1 MNAPKDPEVFPKDL
15 IPLSFWRVVGPMA
28 RNSYVLG
35 KRIARGGMAEI
46 YLGKAIGEAAFQK
59 IVAIKRILP
68 HYASDKEFIEMFRD
82 EAHICKRLTHNNIV
96 AVYDFT
102 EVDGSYALVME
113 HVDGADLRSLL
124 SACETAK
131 TRLSV
136 PSALFIAACSA
147 RALHYSHTKA
157 DEITNEAL
165 GIVHRDVSPQNIL
178 ISYEGDVKIT
188 DFGIASA
195 ENKLTETRPGVVKG
209 KYSYM
214 SPEQVAAKPLDG
226 RSDVFSLAIVLW
238 ESLAM
243 KRLFAGMTEV
253 ESIRKVQ
260 NCEVPYDLCELNP
273 EVDQELK
280 ALVMK
285 GLSKDRKQRYQTA
298 AAFEKDILKYLHSK
312 YSDFTS
318 RELGNFLK
326 RILAKKRD
334 RTQDDIKETLAQ
346 ESVAVPMQTGAVSGG
361 LVAMGGGSRG
371 SSTPIAQSSLTSNE
385 QVREELANAMGLG
398 AYVASSNNL
407 AKADSKLVAAPGE
420 DMPISLNGG
429 MRKGMPRGGMVGDMP
444 YNDSFSNS
452 RGQKPRMQNTAR
464 PIRRQKAS
472 TLPWLILALCI
483 LGAAAYVFKD
493 QLVFDKRMHIE
504 LRSSPEVVAFKVN
517 GVKLENGLYVK
528 TPLKLHLVPGTYE
541 LEVMRPG
548 YQKETIRFTGQAGET
563 LKPEKFFLKRLPHIP
578 LNTVKVMSPTG
589 KIAVDVDGGLFEGE
603 TPMSVELQPG
613 VQHIV
618 SFKTLDNETTYKCS
632 FRMDKNESSG
642 NSALLITP
650 PVGTKKA
657 RCDFKN

>member
-1 MNAPKDPEVFPKDL
+1 
-15 IPLSFWRVVGPMA
+15 
-28 RNSYVLG
+28 
-35 KRIARGGMAEI
+35 MAEI
-46 YLGKAIGEAAFQK
+46 YLGKAVGEAAFQK

-68 HYASDKEFIEMFRD
+68 HYAADKEFIEMFRD
-82 EAHICKRLTHNNIV
+82 EAHICKRLQHNNIV

-136 PSALFIAACSA
+136 PMALFITACSA
-147 RALHYSHTKA
+147 RALHYSHTKT

-260 NCEVPYDLCELNP
+260 NCEIPYDLCELNP
-273 EVDQELK
+273 EVDPELK

-298 AAFEKDILKYLHSK
+298 AAFEKDLLRYLHSR
-312 YSDFTS
+312 YSEFTS

-346 ESVAVPMQTGAVSGG
+346 ESVPVPAQTMAVSGSNTG
-361 LVAMGGGSRG
+361 LMALDAGASRG
-371 SSTPIAQSSLTSNE
+371 GTGARVAQSSMTSSDHI
-385 QVREELANAMGLG
+385 REDMAQSS
-398 AYVASSNNL
+398 ASSSSIPRGL
-407 AKADSKLVAAPGE
+407 DGRSVAGTQN
-420 DMPISLNGG
+420 DDLPISLTGLN
-429 MRKGMPRGGMVGDMP
+429 RKHLPRNMITDSPYGD
-444 YNDSFSNS
+444 NNTNT
-452 RGQKPRMQNTAR
+452 RGRGRVAGNMGPAR
-464 PIRRQKAS
+464 PIRKQKKS
-472 TLPWLILALCI
+472 FLPWFVALLAI
-483 LGAAAYVFKD
+483 LGGLSYVFKD
-493 QLVFDKRMHIE
+493 SLIFDKKMHIE
-504 LRSSPEVVAFKVN
+504 LRSLPEVVSLKIN
-517 GVKLENGLYVK
+517 GVKVEDGAYQKV
-528 TPLKLHLVPGTYE
+528 PIKLHLRPGAYE
-541 LEVMRPG
+541 VEVSRPG
-548 YQKETIRFTGQAGET
+548 YQKETIRFEGAAGET
-563 LKPEKFFLKRLPHIP
+563 LKTDKIFLKRMPHVP
-578 LNTVKVMSPTG
+578 LNAVKVLSTAG
-589 KIAVDVDGGLFEGE
+589 KISVDIDSGLYTGE
-603 TPMSVELQPG
+603 PPLMIELQPG
-613 VQHIV
+613 QSHTVTFHTVDDTSIYKCQ
-618 SFKTLDNETTYKCS
+618 FKVDRPETTNVS
-632 FRMDKNESSG
+632 TLMV
-642 NSALLITP
+642 TP
-650 PVGTKKA
+650 PVGTAKP
-657 RCDFKN
+657 RCQFKN

>member
-1 MNAPKDPEVFPKDL
+1 
-15 IPLSFWRVVGPMA
+15 MA

-102 EVDGSYALVME
+102 EVEGSYALVME

-285 GLSKDRKQRYQTA
+285 GLAKDRKQRYQTA
-298 AAFEKDILKYLHSK
+298 AAFEKDILRYLHSK
-312 YSDFTS
+312 FPDFTP

-346 ESVAVPMQTGAVSGG
+346 EVAPVPMNTSAVSGG
-361 LVAMGGGSRG
+361 LVAIGGGSRG
-371 SSTPIAQSSLTSNE
+371 TSVPIAQSSLTSNDH
-385 QVREELANAMGLG
+385 VREEMANALNMS
-398 AYVASSNNL
+398 VSNHSSNNL
-407 AKADSKLVAAPGE
+407 PKALDSKLVPQEG
-420 DMPISLNGG
+420 DTPISINGG
-429 MRKGMPRGGMVGDMP
+429 IRKNFPRNMVTDGP
-444 YNDSFSNS
+444 YNDHYSNS
-452 RGQKPRMQNTAR
+452 RGQKPRGAAAR

-472 TLPWLILALCI
+472 MLPWLILTLLI

-493 QLVFDKRMHIE
+493 QLVFDKKMHIE
-504 LRSSPEVVAFKVN
+504 LKSSPETVAIKVN
-517 GVKLENGLYVK
+517 GVKLDNGQFVK
-528 TPLKLHLVPGTYE
+528 TPVKLHLLPGVYE
-541 LEVMRPG
+541 VEVVRPG
-548 YQKETIRFTGQAGET
+548 YQSEKIRFSGQAGET
-563 LKPEKFFLKRLPHIP
+563 LKPEKFFLKRLPHIT
-578 LNTVKVMSPTG
+578 LNPVKIISPNG
-589 KIAVDVDGGLFEGE
+589 KITVDVNSGMYEGE
-603 TPMSVELQPG
+603 TPMNVELQSG
-613 VQHIV
+613 VQTIV
-618 SFKTLDNETTYKCS
+618 TFRVPDNDTLYKCS
-632 FRMDKNESSG
+632 FKLEKDDSG
-642 NSALLITP
+642 AALVVTP
-650 PVGTKKA
+650 PSGGKKA
-657 RCDFKN
+657 RCELKN

>member
-1 MNAPKDPEVFPKDL
+1 MHRKALKNYLKFRSPKRSL
-15 IPLSFWRVVGPMA
+15 VGLMA

-46 YLGKAIGEAAFQK
+46 YLGKAVGEAAFQK

-82 EAHICKRLTHNNIV
+82 EAHICKRLQHNNIV

-136 PSALFIAACSA
+136 PMALFIAACSA
-147 RALHYSHTKA
+147 RALHYSHTKT

-260 NCEVPYDLCELNP
+260 NCEIPYDLCELNP
-273 EVDQELK
+273 DVDAELK
-280 ALVMK
+280 GLVMK

-298 AAFEKDILKYLHSK
+298 AAFEKDLLRYLHSR

-346 ESVAVPMQTGAVSGG
+346 ESIP
-361 LVAMGGGSRG
+361 
-371 SSTPIAQSSLTSNE
+371 
-385 QVREELANAMGLG
+385 
-398 AYVASSNNL
+398 
-407 AKADSKLVAAPGE
+407 VAAPTMALAAGAGIGMGGSSQSRSGGGLSQSHSLSSGLAASE
-420 DMPISLNGG
+420 LGTSGNEQASVPKALDSRSISTINDDLPISLTGLN
-429 MRKGMPRGGMVGDMP
+429 RKTPPRSFVTEAPPGDHT
-444 YNDSFSNS
+444 NS
-452 RGQKPRMQNTAR
+452 RGKVRNNNPAR
-464 PIRRQKAS
+464 PIRKQKKS
-472 TLPWLILALCI
+472 LFPWLLVTLSG
-483 LGAAAYVFKD
+483 LGAAAYYFKD
-493 QLVFDKRMHIE
+493 QLVFDKKMHIE
-504 LRSSPEVVAFKVN
+504 LRSLPEVVSLKIN
-517 GVKLENGLYVK
+517 GVKVEEGSFKK
-528 TPLKLHLVPGTYE
+528 TPIKLNLLPGAYD
-541 LEVMRPG
+541 LEVSRPG
-548 YQKETIRFTGQAGET
+548 YQKELIRFQGQAGDT
-563 LKPEKFFLKRLPHIP
+563 LRPEKVFLKRVPHIP
-578 LNTVKVMSPTG
+578 LNQVRIVATSG
-589 KIAVDVDGGLFEGE
+589 KIVVDVDSGLFEGE
-603 TPMSVELQPG
+603 TPLNVELQPG
-613 VQHIV
+613 VQHIITFHT
-618 SFKTLDNETTYKCS
+618 SDNSSIYKCP
-632 FRMDKNESSG
+632 FRVDRPDTVSLTTLMVTPQLGSTKPRCQIKN
-642 NSALLITP
+642 
-650 PVGTKKA
+650 
-657 RCDFKN
+657 

>member
-1 MNAPKDPEVFPKDL
+1 
-15 IPLSFWRVVGPMA
+15 MA

-96 AVYDFT
+96 TVYDFT
-102 EVDGSYALVME
+102 EVDGSYALIME

-136 PSALFIAACSA
+136 PSALFISACSA

-260 NCEVPYDLCELNP
+260 NCEIPYDLCELNP
-273 EVDQELK
+273 EVDPELK

-285 GLSKDRKQRYQTA
+285 GLAKDRKQRYQTA

-312 YSDFTS
+312 YSDFTP

-346 ESVAVPMQTGAVSGG
+346 ESVAVPMQTGVVSSG
-361 LVAMGGGSRG
+361 LIAIGGGSRG
-371 SSTPIAQSSLTSNE
+371 SSTPIAQSSLTSND
-385 QVREELANAMGLG
+385 QVREELANAIGLG
-398 AYVASSNNL
+398 SSILSSNNL
-407 AKADSKLVAAPGE
+407 PKALDSKLVAGPGE
-420 DMPISLNGG
+420 DVPISLNGG
-429 MRKGMPRGGMVGDMP
+429 IRKSLPRGGMVSDLP
-444 YNDSFSNS
+444 YSDNYSNS
-452 RGQKPRMQNTAR
+452 RGQKPRMPNAAR

-472 TLPWLILALCI
+472 MLPWLILALGI
-483 LGAAAYVFKD
+483 LGTAAYVFRD

-563 LKPEKFFLKRLPHIP
+563 LKPEKFFLKRLPHIT
-578 LNTVKVMSPTG
+578 LSTVRVLSPSG
-589 KIAVDVDGGLFEGE
+589 NIIVDVDGGLFEGE

-613 VQHIV
+613 VQHSV
-618 SFKTLDNETTYKCS
+618 SFKTMDNETTYKCS
-632 FRMDKNESSG
+632 FRIDRNDSSSG
-642 NSALLITP
+642 AILSISP
-650 PVGTKKA
+650 PIGGKKA

>member
-1 MNAPKDPEVFPKDL
+1 
-15 IPLSFWRVVGPMA
+15 MA

-46 YLGKAIGEAAFQK
+46 YLGKAVGEAAFQK

-82 EAHICKRLTHNNIV
+82 EAHICKRLQHNNIV

-136 PSALFIAACSA
+136 PMALFISACSA
-147 RALHYSHTKA
+147 RALHYSHTKT
-157 DEITNEAL
+157 DEITNQAL

-214 SPEQVAAKPLDG
+214 SPEQVGAKPLDG

-260 NCEVPYDLCELNP
+260 NCEIPYDLCELNP
-273 EVDQELK
+273 EVDAELK
-280 ALVMK
+280 GLVMR

-298 AAFEKDILKYLHSK
+298 AAFEKDLLRYLHSR

-346 ESVAVPMQTGAVSGG
+346 ESTPVAAPTMPVASGSG
-361 LVAMGGGSRG
+361 LLMGGGSGTNRAG
-371 SSTPIAQSSLTSNE
+371 SSQIAQASQTNNE
-385 QVREELANAMGLG
+385 YMR
-398 AYVASSNNL
+398 
-407 AKADSKLVAAPGE
+407 E
-420 DMPISLNGG
+420 DMPQASVPKGLDARGISSINDDVPISLTGLN
-429 MRKGMPRGGMVGDMP
+429 RKAPPRSLVTESPYGDN
-444 YNDSFSNS
+444 YT
-452 RGQKPRMQNTAR
+452 NTRTRARNNAAR
-464 PIRRQKAS
+464 PIRRQKK
-472 TLPWLILALCI
+472 TMLPWFVLALSG
-483 LGAAAYVFKD
+483 LGAVGYLYKD
-493 QLVFDKRMHIE
+493 QLVFDKKMHIE
-504 LRSSPEVVAFKVN
+504 LRSFPEVVSLKIN
-517 GVKLENGLYVK
+517 GVKVEDGVYQKMPMN
-528 TPLKLHLVPGTYE
+528 LHLLPGVYD
-541 LEVMRPG
+541 LEVSRPG
-548 YQKETIRFTGQAGET
+548 YQKELIRFQGQAGET
-563 LKPEKFFLKRLPHIP
+563 LKPEKLFLKRAPHIP
-578 LNTVKVMSPTG
+578 LNQVKIISKG
-589 KIAVDVDGGLFEGE
+589 AKIVVDVDGNLFKGE
-603 TPMSVELQPG
+603 TPLNVELQPN
-613 VQHIV
+613 VSHIV
-618 SFKTLDNETTYKCS
+618 IFHTPEDNSIYKCS
-632 FRMDKNESSG
+632 FRVDRPDAATNVITLMV
-642 NSALLITP
+642 TP
-650 PVGTKKA
+650 PIGTAKP
-657 RCDFKN
+657 RCEIKN

>member
-1 MNAPKDPEVFPKDL
+1 
-15 IPLSFWRVVGPMA
+15 MA
-28 RNSYVLG
+28 KNSYVLG

-68 HYASDKEFIEMFRD
+68 HYAADKEFIEMFRD

-102 EVDGSYALVME
+102 EVDGSYALIME

-273 EVDQELK
+273 EVDQKLK
-280 ALVMK
+280 DLVML

-298 AAFEKDILKYLHSK
+298 AAFEKDILRYLHSTFP
-312 YSDFTS
+312 DFTP

-346 ESVAVPMQTGAVSGG
+346 ESVPVPMNTNAASGG
-361 LVAMGGGSRG
+361 FVAMGGGSRG
-371 SSTPIAQSSLTSNE
+371 TGIPIAQSSLTSNDH
-385 QVREELANAMGLG
+385 VREEMAIALNMS
-398 AYVASSNNL
+398 VNNASSNNL
-407 AKADSKLVAAPGE
+407 PKGLDSKLIGE
-420 DMPISLNGG
+420 DVPISLNGRL
-429 MRKGMPRGGMVGDMP
+429 RKNMPRGMITDHGQT
-444 YNDSFSNS
+444 NS
-452 RGQKPRMQNTAR
+452 RSQKPRLSNTGR
-464 PIRRQKAS
+464 PIRRQKS
-472 TLPWLILALCI
+472 SMLPWLILALSL
-483 LGAAAYVFKD
+483 LGAAAYFFKD

-504 LRSSPEVVAFKVN
+504 LRSSPEVVALKIN
-517 GVKLENGLYVK
+517 GVKLENGRYVK
-528 TPLKLHLVPGTYE
+528 TPIKLHPLPGTYD
-541 LEVMRPG
+541 LEVTRPG

-563 LKPEKFFLKRLPHIP
+563 LKPEKFFLKRLPHIT
-578 LNTVKVMSPTG
+578 LNILKLVSPTG
-589 KIAVDVDGGLFEGE
+589 KLIIDVNGGLYEGE
-603 TPMSVELQPG
+603 TPMNIELQPG
-613 VQHIV
+613 VQHGV
-618 SFKTLDNETTYKCS
+618 TFKIPENDTLYKCS
-632 FRMDKNESSG
+632 FRIDKVDSSG
-642 NSALLITP
+642 STTLIVSP
-650 PVGTKKA
+650 PIGAKKA
-657 RCDFKN
+657 VCQIKN

>member
-1 MNAPKDPEVFPKDL
+1 
-15 IPLSFWRVVGPMA
+15 MA

-46 YLGKAIGEAAFQK
+46 YLGKAVGEAAFQK

-82 EAHICKRLTHNNIV
+82 EAHICKRLQHNNIV

-136 PSALFIAACSA
+136 PMALFIAACSA
-147 RALHYSHTKA
+147 RALHYSHTKT

-260 NCEVPYDLCELNP
+260 NCEIPYDLCELNP
-273 EVDQELK
+273 DVDAELK
-280 ALVMK
+280 GLVMK

-298 AAFEKDILKYLHSK
+298 AAFEKDLLRYLHSR

-346 ESVAVPMQTGAVSGG
+346 ESVP
-361 LVAMGGGSRG
+361 
-371 SSTPIAQSSLTSNE
+371 
-385 QVREELANAMGLG
+385 
-398 AYVASSNNL
+398 
-407 AKADSKLVAAPGE
+407 VAAPTMAIAAGAGLGGL
-420 DMPISLNGG
+420 DGLNGGGQNQSRTNNSSTSLQSHLTNGSPTTRGDDQGSASTPKALDSRSISTINDDLPISLTGLNRKPPPRSFVTDAPQGDFTNGRG
-429 MRKGMPRGGMVGDMP
+429 KVRNGNPARAMRK
-444 YNDSFSNS
+444 
-452 RGQKPRMQNTAR
+452 QKKSM
-464 PIRRQKAS
+464 
-472 TLPWLILALCI
+472 LPFLLIALSG
-483 LGAAAYVFKD
+483 LGAAAYFYKD
-493 QLVFDKRMHIE
+493 QLVFDKKMHIE
-504 LRSSPEVVAFKVN
+504 LRSLPEVVSLKIN
-517 GVKLENGLYVK
+517 GVKVEEGAYKK
-528 TPLKLHLVPGTYE
+528 TPIKLNLVPGAYDLE
-541 LEVMRPG
+541 LSRPG
-548 YQKETIRFTGQAGET
+548 YQKELIRFQGQAGET
-563 LKPEKFFLKRLPHIP
+563 LKPEKVFLKRIPHIP
-578 LNTVKVMSPTG
+578 LNQVRIVSTG
-589 KIAVDVDGGLFEGE
+589 AKIMVEVDGGLFEGE
-603 TPMSVELQPG
+603 TPLTVELQPG
-613 VQHIV
+613 VQHMVTFHTGTNNTI
-618 SFKTLDNETTYKCS
+618 YKCPLNVDRPETVS
-632 FRMDKNESSG
+632 LTTFM
-642 NSALLITP
+642 LTP
-650 PVGTKKA
+650 PVGNSKP
-657 RCDFKN
+657 RCQSK